1 MTLRVTH
8 YRLMRAK
15 IFKFCPTKPQLM
27 NGRLKSRKFQLAIII
42 TLIAL
47 MLMVPLLQVIVSP
60 ITEVQSPS
68 STSVEKGII
77 NAAAQANYVP
87 GLNYNPSAAVSYAL
101 LVDSKYYHAH
111 QYPAGLNE
119 SIKQKNLDYYN
130 SQDCAHFVSEALI
143 AGGLTALAN
152 NPPGD
157 NLQGFDHNYFIGSYG
172 IVGSYRLVDFLAG
185 YDLPVFTN
193 KTAQGIVEY
202 NPTPASFAGSPHASI
217 YYVTTGQMMPSY
229 FLSPGDVI
237 TDGGAGDGH
246 SMIYIGNNHVLQT
259 DPAGNVSYFPGI
271 NYDISFPPYMEL
283 NNQSVVSIYIHIP
296 TISTTKTVG
305 ITVLNGPHPLNAT
318 LDYMQSP
325 EPLKLVSSFPDGVG
339 FGNYSF
345 SWYDNGNLV
354 SRSQVANFTPLSGI
368 NDLQVKATGSNGTAS
383 STYTLYVGSSTHS
396 AYLKQ
401 IENSGF
407 FTGTTIAVIG
417 IVAAAIVGVVAATI
431 VIRRR

>member
-1 MTLRVTH
+1 
-8 YRLMRAK
+8 
-15 IFKFCPTKPQLM
+15 M
-27 NGRLKSRKFQLAIII
+27 NSRLKSHKFQLAVLISI
-42 TLIAL
+42 IAL
-47 MLMVPLLQVIVSP
+47 LLMIPLLQAVTAPDANGTSG
-60 ITEVQSPS
+60 S
-68 STSVEKGII
+68 SALASSGII
-77 NAAAQANYVP
+77 NAVAQANYVA
-87 GLNYNPSAAVSYAL
+87 GLNYNPSAALSYAHM
-101 LVDSKYYHAH
+101 VDTKYYHAH
-111 QYPAGLNE
+111 QYPAGLNK
-119 SIKQKNLDYYN
+119 SIMQKNLDYYN
-130 SQDCAHFVSEALI
+130 SEDCAHFVSEALI

-185 YDLPVFTN
+185 YDLPIFTN
-193 KTAQGIVEY
+193 KTAQSIARY

-283 NNQSVVSIYIHIP
+283 NGQSVISIYAHMP
-296 TISTTKTVG
+296 TISNVKTVG
-305 ITVLNGPHPLNAT
+305 ITVLNGPHPLNASF
-318 LDYMQSP
+318 DYMKNP

-339 FGNYSF
+339 FGNYTF
-345 SWYDNGNLV
+345 EWYDNGNPV
-354 SRSQVANFTPLSGI
+354 SSSQVSNFTPSSGI
-368 NDLQVKATGSNGTAS
+368 NNLQVKATGSNGTAA
-383 STYTLYVGSSTHS
+383 STYTLYVGNSTYP

-401 IENSGF
+401 ESGTGL
-407 FTGTTIAVIG
+407 FTDTTMAVIG
-417 IVAAAIVGVVAATI
+417 IVSAAIIGIAVAAI
-431 VIRRR
+431 IRRKK